1 MASIEEI
8 DKQIEVLNVE
18 YQKLLQQKIDLEPKI
33 REVKTAMTDLIK
45 SKEIIELLSKKNV
58 DTAGLEV
65 IHGKLTLTAPMPK
78 SV

>member
-8 DKQIEVLNVE
+8 DKQIAVFNVE
-18 YQKLLQQKIDLEPKI
+18 YQKLLQQRFSLDINLREIKGKI
-33 REVKTAMTDLIK
+33 TDLCK
-45 SKEIIELLSKKNV
+45 SKEIMGLLEKKNV

-78 SV
+78 R